1 MANFTAADVKR
12 LREQTGAGMMDCKN
26 ALQEASGDLEAAV
39 ELLRLKGAKDVN
51 KRATRTA
58 ANGLVTA
65 ELDGTRAGVLVELN
79 CETDFVAKTD
89 LFQQV
94 AAEIAAAALRAEVT
108 DRPSLLTAEARPGT
122 TVQQLIEE
130 AGASLKEKLEL
141 GRFARFEGGYVAS
154 YLHRSDAALP
164 PTLGVLVQL
173 DQDNAEVAKDLAQ
186 QVAAMRP
193 LYTVREDVP
202 ADVVEKER
210 RIAEQITRDEG
221 KPEQAIG
228 KIVEGR
234 LNAYF
239 KDVVLTEQAFVKD
252 PKTTIKQVLAGSW
265 CQRDRLRQ
273 VPGRPGLRPHLMPDS
288 GLAGVLHPSWRRVV
302 LKLSGGLFA
311 GNEPL
316 GISPDVVAH
325 LAAEIIAAVKD
336 GVQVA
341 AVVGGGNM
349 FRGAALAER
358 GIDRARADYMGMLST
373 VINCLA
379 LQDVLEKMG
388 VETRVQT
395 AITMGQV
402 AEPYIPRRAIRH
414 LEKGRVVIFG
424 AGLGAPY
431 FSTDTA
437 AAQRALE
444 IGADAVLKGTKVNGV
459 YDADPHTTP
468 DAARFNRLDYSE
480 YLSRGLKV
488 MDTTA
493 VSLCMDNGLPIVV
506 FALMGEG
513 NVVRAIR
520 GEEVGTLICHK
531 DGQDADSEGEDREY
545 REDHAD

>member
-94 AAEIAAAALRAEVT
+94 AAEIAAAALTAEVT
-108 DRPSLLTAEARPGT
+108 DRPSLLTTEARPGT
-122 TVQQLIEE
+122 AVQQLIEE

-141 GRFARFEGGYVAS
+141 GRFARFEGGYVES

-173 DQDNAEVAKDLAQ
+173 DKDNAEVAKDLAQ

-193 LYTVREDVP
+193 LYVVRDDVP

-252 PKTTIKQVLAGSW
+252 PKTAIKQVLAGS
-265 CQRDRLRQ
+265 
-273 VPGRPGLRPHLMPDS
+273 
-288 GLAGVLHPSWRRVV
+288 GVSVT
-302 LKLSGGLFA
+302 GF
-311 GNEPL
+311 
-316 GISPDVVAH
+316 
-325 LAAEIIAAVKD
+325 
-336 GVQVA
+336 
-341 AVVGGGNM
+341 
-349 FRGAALAER
+349 
-358 GIDRARADYMGMLST
+358 
-373 VINCLA
+373 
-379 LQDVLEKMG
+379 
-388 VETRVQT
+388 
-395 AITMGQV
+395 
-402 AEPYIPRRAIRH
+402 
-414 LEKGRVVIFG
+414 
-424 AGLGAPY
+424 
-431 FSTDTA
+431 
-437 AAQRALE
+437 
-444 IGADAVLKGTKVNGV
+444 
-459 YDADPHTTP
+459 
-468 DAARFNRLDYSE
+468 ARFQ
-480 YLSRGLKV
+480 
-488 MDTTA
+488 
-493 VSLCMDNGLPIVV
+493 
-506 FALMGEG
+506 
-513 NVVRAIR
+513 
-520 GEEVGTLICHK
+520 VG
-531 DGQDADSEGEDREY
+531 QA
-545 REDHAD
+545 